1 LARSLG
7 GNHNTDRVGPA
18 HSGREP
24 FQEESPLSTRVH
36 ELAKELGLKSQD
48 LLDRIQGWGLDVKP
62 SIFAGL
68 AQDQVDR
75 IRGLLT
81 GPAEPATPQASHPS
95 ARPSPTPSETPA
107 ISPTAPVAKRPTP
120 TPSAVEPAPPLNTS
134 TAELEPAPAPAPIAA
149 KPQQA
154 PEPPAVASPPG
165 PARVSPT
172 APAEAA
178 PLARPPAPAP
188 TSPAQASPRP
198 GGLTSPPRLG
208 SGGGPLSRHTPNRGG
223 PGGSDQGGPQPQQ
236 QPQAR
241 PSGPSHGTTHSAR
254 AELRPNPATPPPL
267 KPSDYISPAGVRS
280 PINRPPS
287 QPQGDFRRGDGDSG
301 GNRQGDGPGRGP
313 LAGGGARRPLPPV
326 AASSSP
332 SAPPRRPD
340 GPRPGGASE
349 VKTQRPE
356 RRFTPEEMRRMMQSG
371 QIGGVEA
378 PPAPSRPGQA
388 PARPGGGG
396 PSPSSRFGAPP
407 AAGQHGQHG
416 QQMRGPSGPGGGP
429 GPGHGAGSGPALRR
443 PAGAGTAAPP
453 PMIAPPIDDE
463 EEKRKAAGRLGTP
476 ADRAGRRAKRNERA
490 NERRISSPLPASALT
505 GDTEEEGRGRRG
517 GRKPKVGRG
526 QIAPQ
531 RKSHAEIEPPIT
543 VRSLSEAIGVRANDL
558 IRKMMNSMGQM
569 ITINA
574 NLEDEA
580 AQMLALE
587 FGVELQVVHERTAED
602 DLLDEFESRDKG
614 EETEG
619 LVARP
624 PIITIL
630 GHVDHGKTSLLDKI
644 RHANVVDTESGGI
657 TQHIGAYQVVQ
668 DGHAITFVDT
678 PGHEA
683 FTAMRARGANVTDI
697 VVLVVAADDGVMPQT
712 QEAIAH
718 AKAAGVPIVIALNK
732 IDLPNVNLNKIYGE
746 LSQQDLAPE
755 EYGGDTPVVKTSALT
770 GKGIPELLEM
780 LAVVAELKCDLRAN
794 PDRPASGTCLESSIS
809 EGRGVVATVLVQDG
823 TLRVGDAIVCGD
835 GFGRVRALFD
845 DKGRSIQEAGPSMPV
860 EVSGLD
866 AVPTAGE
873 KFAVIDDITKAR
885 DIVDIRRN
893 RTRGHHLGERQ
904 AITLEN
910 LYDKMAEQKIKN
922 LNLILKAD
930 VQGSLE
936 ALVKELD
943 KLENAEVPIR
953 ILLKG
958 VGGISESDILLA
970 DASQAIVIGFRVAP
984 EDRAVSMADDKK
996 IDIRRYDIIY
1006 QVTDEIKK
1014 AIENQ
1019 LVPEYKEVH
1028 LGRAVVRETFKI
1040 SKVGT
1045 VAGCFVTQGVIERSA
1060 KARLIREGREIY
1072 KGGIEALK
1080 RFKDDAK
1087 EVREGFEC
1095 GIKITNYDDIKN
1107 DDVIE
1112 AYRIDVIRR
1121 TL

>member
-1 LARSLG
+1 MAQSLD
-7 GNHNTDRVGPA
+7 GNHNTDRAGPA
-18 HSGREP
+18 NTGRLP
-24 FQEESPLSTRVH
+24 IQEESPLSTRVH
-36 ELAKELGLKSQD
+36 ELAKELGLKSQE

-75 IRGLLT
+75 IKGLMT
-81 GPAEPATPQASHPS
+81 GTAEPAAAPASQPS

-107 ISPTAPVAKRPTP
+107 ISPTAPVAKRPAP
-120 TPSAVEPAPPLNTS
+120 TPSAVEPAPTTTPVAAPAASPAPASAVPVAAQAPASPVGTTVAPAS
-134 TAELEPAPAPAPIAA
+134 AAGARPAAPSPAPAP
-149 KPQQA
+149 
-154 PEPPAVASPPG
+154 
-165 PARVSPT
+165 R
-172 APAEAA
+172 
-178 PLARPPAPAP
+178 PAPAV
-188 TSPAQASPRP
+188 TAAAQPGPRP
-198 GGLTSPPRLG
+198 GGLTAPPRLG
-208 SGGGPLSRHTPNRGG
+208 SGGGPLSRHTPHRGG
-223 PGGSDQGGPQPQQ
+223 PGAEQGGPSPQQ
-236 QPQAR
+236 QPR
-241 PSGPSHGTTHSAR
+241 PSNPGQGATQAAR
-254 AELRPNPATPPPL
+254 AEFRPNPATPPPL
-267 KPSDYISPAGVRS
+267 KQSDYISPTGVRS
-280 PINRPPS
+280 SGNRPGAPT
-287 QPQGDFRRGDGDSG
+287 DFRRGEGDAG
-301 GNRQGDGPGRGP
+301 GNRAGDGPSRGP
-313 LAGGGARRPLPPV
+313 LPGGGTRRPLPQV
-326 AASSSP
+326 AASNAP

-340 GPRPGGASE
+340 GGRPGGGGGGGGAE
-349 VKTQRPE
+349 TKTQRPE

-371 QIGGVEA
+371 QIGGGVEA
-378 PPAPSRPGQA
+378 PPMPGRPGQG
-388 PARPGGGG
+388 PGRPGSG
-396 PSPSSRFGAPP
+396 PAPSSRFGAPP
-407 AAGQHGQHG
+407 APG
-416 QQMRGPSGPGGGP
+416 QQARGPAGP
-429 GPGHGAGSGPALRR
+429 GSGPALRR
-443 PAGAGTAAPP
+443 PVGSGMVAPP
-453 PMIAPPIDDE
+453 PLVQPPIDDE
-463 EEKRKAAGRLGTP
+463 EEKKKAAGRLGTP

-505 GDTEEEGRGRRG
+505 GDAAEDEGRGRRG
-517 GRKPKVGRG
+517 GRKGGHKVGRG
-526 QIAPQ
+526 QLAPQ
-531 RKSHAEIEPPIT
+531 RKSHAEIEPPIN

-558 IRKMMNSMGQM
+558 IRKMMNSMGLA
-569 ITINA
+569 ININA

-602 DLLDEFESRDKG
+602 DLLDDFESRVKG

-644 RHANVVDTESGGI
+644 RKANVVDTESGGI

-668 DGHAITFVDT
+668 DGKAITFVDT

-780 LAVVAELKCDLRAN
+780 LGVVAELRCDLRAN
-794 PDRPASGTCLESSIS
+794 PDRPATGTCLESSIS

-823 TLRVGDAIVCGD
+823 TLKVGDAMVCGD
-835 GFGRVRALFD
+835 GFGRVRAIFD

-866 AVPTAGE
+866 EVPTAGE
-873 KFAVIDDITKAR
+873 KFGVIDDITRAR
-885 DIVDIRRN
+885 EIVDIRRL
-893 RTRGHHLGERQ
+893 RSRGVALGERQ

-910 LYDKMAEQKIKN
+910 LYSKMAEQKIKN

-943 KLENAEVPIR
+943 KLANDEVPIR

-984 EDRAVSMADDKK
+984 EDRAVSLADEKK

-1014 AIENQ
+1014 AVENQ

-1028 LGRAVVRETFKI
+1028 LGRAVVRQMFKI

-1095 GIKITNYDDIKN
+1095 GIKITNYDDIKT

>member
-1 LARSLG
+1 M
-7 GNHNTDRVGPA
+7 
-18 HSGREP
+18 
-24 FQEESPLSTRVH
+24 STRVH

-75 IRGLLT
+75 IKGLMP
-81 GPAEPATPQASHPS
+81 GSAEPAAAPAPQTS

-107 ISPTAPVAKRPTP
+107 ISPTAPVAKRPVP
-120 TPSAVEPAPPLNTS
+120 PPPAVEPAPQ
-134 TAELEPAPAPAPIAA
+134 TATPAAVPAPSPTSPAPSPVAVASRPSPAPVAPIAA
-149 KPQQA
+149 Q
-154 PEPPAVASPPG
+154 ASPSAPMTSAPVAG
-165 PARVSPT
+165 PS
-172 APAEAA
+172 
-178 PLARPPAPAP
+178 RPSAP
-188 TSPAQASPRP
+188 TSAQAPAQGGPRP

-208 SGGGPLSRHTPNRGG
+208 SGGGPLSRHTPHRGG
-223 PGGSDQGGPQPQQ
+223 PGGPEQGGPPPQP
-236 QPQAR
+236 R
-241 PSGPSHGTTHSAR
+241 PAPTGQGTTHSAR
-254 AELRPNPATPPPL
+254 AEFRPNPATPPPL
-267 KPSDYISPAGVRS
+267 KQSDYISPTGVRNLS
-280 PINRPPS
+280 NRPGGPS
-287 QPQGDFRRGDGDSG
+287 DQGSRP
-301 GNRQGDGPGRGP
+301 GDGPGRGP
-313 LAGGGARRPLPPV
+313 LPGGGASRPLPRV
-326 AASSSP
+326 AANP
-332 SAPPRRPD
+332 SASSPPRRPD
-340 GPRPGGASE
+340 GPRPGGGGGGPE

-371 QIGGVEA
+371 QLGVEA
-378 PPAPSRPGQA
+378 PPAPGRPGS
-388 PARPGGGG
+388 PPGRSGG
-396 PSPSSRFGAPP
+396 PSPSPRFGAPP
-407 AAGQHGQHG
+407 APG
-416 QQMRGPSGPGGGP
+416 QQARGPAGPG
-429 GPGHGAGSGPALRR
+429 GPALRR
-443 PAGAGTAAPP
+443 PGAGPGTMAPP
-453 PMIAPPIDDE
+453 PLVQPPIDDE
-463 EEKRKAAGRLGTP
+463 EEKKKAAGRIGSP

-505 GDTEEEGRGRRG
+505 GESAEEEGRGRRG
-517 GRKPKVGRG
+517 GRKGGHKGGRG
-526 QIAPQ
+526 QLAPQ
-531 RKSHAEIEPPIT
+531 RKSHAEIESPIT
-543 VRSLSEAIGVRANDL
+543 MRSLSEGIGVRLPDL
-558 IRKMMNSMGQM
+558 LRKTLNMGL
-569 ITINA
+569 TININS

-587 FGVELQVVHERTAED
+587 FGVDLQVIHERTAED
-602 DLLDEFESRDKG
+602 DLLDDFESRVKG
-614 EETEG
+614 EESEG

-644 RHANVVDTESGGI
+644 RKANVVDSESGGI
-657 TQHIGAYQVVQ
+657 TQHIGAYQVIQ
-668 DGHAITFVDT
+668 DGKAITFVDT

-823 TLRVGDAIVCGD
+823 TLKVGDVIVCGD

-845 DKGRSIQEAGPSMPV
+845 DKGRSIQSAPPSMPV

-866 AVPTAGE
+866 EVPTAGE
-873 KFAVIDDITKAR
+873 KFGVVNDITRAR
-885 DIVDIRRN
+885 EIVDIRRL
-893 RTRGHHLGERQ
+893 RTRGVALGERQ
-904 AITLEN
+904 SITLEN
-910 LYDKMAEQKIKN
+910 LYSKMAEQKIKS

-943 KLENAEVPIR
+943 KLANDEVPLR

-984 EDRAVSMADDKK
+984 EDRAVSLADEKG

-1014 AIENQ
+1014 AVENQ

-1028 LGRAVVRETFKI
+1028 LGRAVVRQTFKI
-1040 SKVGT
+1040 SKVGM
-1045 VAGCFVTQGVIERSA
+1045 VAGCFVTQGVIERSS

-1080 RFKDDAK
+1080 RFKDDIK

-1095 GIKITNYDDIKN
+1095 GIKITNFDDMKT